1 MYFKNIENLRIDTD
15 MTQEQV
21 AQILNCKRDVYR
33 RYEKGIH
40 EIPVWAL
47 IKLADLYD
55 VSTDYL
61 LDRTSYKKSHTATE
75 K

>member
-15 MTQEQV
+15 RTQAQV
-21 AQILNCKRDVYR
+21 ALYLHCKRDVYR

-40 EIPVWAL
+40 DIPVWAL
-47 IKLADLYD
+47 IKLAELYG

-61 LDRTSYKKSHTATE
+61 LGLTKDKKQHHL
-75 K
+75 